1 MIVFGLGNPGDE
13 YLFTRHNLGFM
24 VADALALELGW
35 RFRPHDQ
42 ALIAEG
48 RYRLQELRV
57 VKPLSYMN
65 RSGAVLKGV
74 LDRRADN
81 FLVVADDVDLEWGRL
96 RLRLKGGT
104 SGHQGLA
111 SISDHLGTDEFPR
124 LRMGVGPRPD
134 GAELSDYVLSSFSK
148 AELKKL
154 PSIIERAKEAVLL
167 AATQG
172 IDVAMNQVN
181 AG

>member
-35 RFRPHDQ
+35 RFRAKDQ

-48 RYRLQELRV
+48 RYRSEELWL

-65 RSGAVLKGV
+65 RSGVVVKEVLAKRDV
-74 LDRRADN
+74 D
-81 FLVVADDVDLEWGRL
+81 FLVVVDDVDLESGRL
-96 RLRLKGGT
+96 RLRKQGGT
-104 SGHQGLA
+104 SGHNGLA
-111 SISDHLGTDEFPR
+111 SIAEHLGTESFPR
-124 LRMGVGPRPD
+124 LRVGIGPRPE
-134 GAELSDYVLSSFSK
+134 GAELTDYVLSAFSK
-148 AELKKL
+148 QELSEL
-154 PSIIERAKEAVLL
+154 PEIIERAKEAVLL
-167 AATQG
+167 VVSQG

-181 AG
+181 VE